1 MAEPFF
7 QEASS
12 ILKRLKTNGYEAYI
26 VGGAVRDYLL
36 GKPVEDIDITT
47 SAKPEQVQALFAK
60 TIPVGIQ
67 HGTVVVRYQHR
78 SYEVTTFRKEAEYK
92 DYRRPSSVS
101 FVASLEE
108 DLKRRDFTMN
118 AIAMTEEGKII
129 DPFDGEKDLKNRLIR
144 TVGRAEERFREDPL
158 RMMRAVRFASQLSFS
173 IENKTMQ
180 ALNQLADYLQHI
192 SVERITA
199 EFEKLLLSHHTSRGF
214 TILVDSGLYAYVPG
228 MAGYEQH
235 LRRLAEVDFS
245 RLEHLSECW
254 ALIGLFLH
262 IKELP
267 LWLRRWKLSNRKINE
282 ITHIVKTVNVVEQKG
297 WTPWYVYQA
306 GQETALSADRVLS
319 LLTGKEAKS
328 DQIKKI
334 YTDLPIKDRSEL
346 AVRGNDLLEWFQ
358 KNPGPWLS
366 EIIRTIEKAVVGGEV
381 KNVREAIKSWLE
393 KQKL

>member
-1 MAEPFF
+1 MAEPF
-7 QEASS
+7 QEASF

-36 GKPVEDIDITT
+36 GKPVGDIDITT
-47 SAKPEQVQALFAK
+47 SAKPEQVRALFAK

-67 HGTVVVRYQHR
+67 HGTVVVRYHHR

-101 FVASLEE
+101 FVTSLEE

-144 TVGRAEERFREDPL
+144 TVGRAEERFQEDPL
-158 RMMRAVRFASQLSFS
+158 RMMRAVRFASQLSFA

-180 ALNQLADYLQHI
+180 ALNQLAVYLQHI

-199 EFEKLLLSHHTSRGF
+199 EFEKLLLSRHTRRGF
-214 TILVDSGLYAYVPG
+214 TILVDSGLYAYLPG
-228 MAGYEQH
+228 MGAYKQH

-245 RLEHLSECW
+245 RLKHLSERW
-254 ALIGLFLH
+254 ALICLFLH

-267 LWLRRWKLSNRKINE
+267 SWLRRWKLSNRKINE

-306 GQETALSADRVLS
+306 GQETAMSAERVLS
-319 LLTGKEAKS
+319 LLTGKEAKP
-328 DQIKKI
+328 DEIKKL

-346 AVRGNDLLEWFQ
+346 ATGGNDLLKWFQ

-366 EIIRTIEKAVVGGEV
+366 ETIQAIEKAVVGGEV
-381 KNVREAIKSWLE
+381 INVREAIRSWLE